1 MTSTKYINISQSFP
15 FVLHVELARG
25 PVNAFT
31 TEFWTEYGAVFD
43 RVSAGDYGDIRVVV
57 LSSALPKAFSAG
69 IDFQG
74 LSFDTAFDSADPA
87 RTAHALRTHLL
98 AFQDAISAPERCP
111 VPVIAAVHGVAY
123 GLAIDII
130 AACDVRYAAGD
141 ATFSIK
147 EVDVGL
153 AADIGTLA
161 RLPKITGNQSLA
173 RELAYTART
182 FSSTEAE
189 KLGLVSRV
197 VVTEGLPGN
206 EREAVVGAAFDLARE
221 IASKSPVAVRGTKR
235 LLLHSRDHGVPENL
249 DYTATWNSAMIQTSD
264 LPEAVR
270 AAKSKSREPPTF
282 SPVLPVL
289 SKSKL

>member
-1 MTSTKYINISQSFP
+1 MKYIKVSQPFP

-43 RVSAGDYGDIRVVV
+43 RVSEGEYGDVRAVV
-57 LSSALPKAFSAG
+57 LSSVLEKIFSAG

-74 LSFDTAFDSADPA
+74 LSFDSQSSADPA
-87 RTAHALRTHLL
+87 RTANVLRKRLL
-98 AFQDAISAPERCP
+98 AFQHAISAPERCP

-130 AACDVRYAAGD
+130 AACDVRYAAVG
-141 ATFSIK
+141 ATFSVK

-182 FSSTEAE
+182 FSSAEAE

-197 VVTEGLPGN
+197 IGAAEGRPGS
-206 EREAVVGAAFDLARE
+206 ERETVVDAALNLAKE
-221 IASKSPVAVRGTKR
+221 IASKSPVAVRGTKH

-249 DYTATWNSAMIQTSD
+249 EYTATWNSAMLQTSD
-264 LPEAVR
+264 MSQAVR
-270 AAKSKSREPPTF
+270 AAKSKSREAPTF
-282 SPVLPVL
+282 SAVLPA
-289 SKSKL
+289 STKSKL